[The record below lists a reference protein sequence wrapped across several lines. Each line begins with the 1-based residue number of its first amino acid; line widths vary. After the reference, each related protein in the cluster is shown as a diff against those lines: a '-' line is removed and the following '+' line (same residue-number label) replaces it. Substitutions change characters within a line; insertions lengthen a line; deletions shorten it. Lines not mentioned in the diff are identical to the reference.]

1 MSTFN
6 RLFDLAGKALGD
18 KTRTSAGS
26 GGAASTDWRSMVQKA
41 ADSLTG
47 EKRPV
52 STTPPPAS
60 GSPAATTGSNAA
72 MTDADR
78 AAIARY
84 DYLMQTADPQQI
96 ERIHRDAFAR
106 LTPAQRAEVQARMN
120 AELPSYEQPRSAD
133 PADLARAAARTEAMQ
148 PGRMRGLL
156 GRAGGKAGLVG
167 AGAAAG
173 GVLGLVAGGAIASA
187 VALPLLAQP
196 RRSAWTSSRWRRA
209 SIPRRSWATGSARS
223 ANRSRASV
231 SRSPD
236 SARGCPTSASRVWAT
251 SSDADPPLIS
261 GDYDR
266 RMAFGGLHPDAP
278 VSSAISR

>member
-1 MSTFN
+1 MSTFT
-6 RLFDLAGKALGD
+6 RLFDLASKALGE
-18 KTRTSAGS
+18 KPGTPANT
-26 GGAASTDWRSMVQKA
+26 GGAASADWRGMVQKA

-52 STTPPPAS
+52 STTPPPAP
-60 GSPAATTGSNAA
+60 GSSRTASA

-106 LTPAQRAEVQARMN
+106 LTPAQRTEVQARMN
-120 AELPSYEQPRSAD
+120 AELPSYEQPRSSD

-156 GRAGGKAGLVG
+156 SRAGGRAGLVG

-187 VALPLLAQP
+187 VALPLLAQ
-196 RRSAWTSSRWRRA
+196 AA
-209 SIPRRSWATGSARS
+209 SFGVDFDALAAGIDPEALLGDGLGAVGDQ
-223 ANRSRASV
+223 V
-231 SRSPD
+231 SGIGDQVS
-236 SARGCPTSASRVWAT
+236 GFGEGL
-251 SSDADPPLIS
+251 SDFGL
-261 GDYDR
+261 GDL
-266 RMAFGGLHPDAP
+266 FG
-278 VSSAISR
+278 R

>member
-6 RLFDLAGKALGD
+6 RLFDLASKALGD
-18 KTRTSAGS
+18 KSAS
-26 GGAASTDWRSMVQKA
+26 PASTPGAASTDWRSMVQKA
-41 ADSLTG
+41 ADTITG

-52 STTPPPAS
+52 STTPPPAPTA
-60 GSPAATTGSNAA
+60 GRPAST

-120 AELPSYEQPRSAD
+120 AELPSYEQPRTSE
-133 PADLARAAARTEAMQ
+133 PADLARAAARTEATQ
-148 PGRMRGLL
+148 PGRMRGIL
-156 GRAGGKAGLVG
+156 GRAGGRAGLVG

-187 VALPLLAQP
+187 VALPLLAQ
-196 RRSAWTSSRWRRA
+196 AA
-209 SIPRRSWATGSARS
+209 SFGVDFDFLAAGIDPEALVGDGLGAVGEQIGGVGEQVSGFGEGLSDFGIPG
-223 ANRSRASV
+223 
-231 SRSPD
+231 
-236 SARGCPTSASRVWAT
+236 
-251 SSDADPPLIS
+251 L
-261 GDYDR
+261 GDI
-266 RMAFGGLHPDAP
+266 FG
-278 VSSAISR
+278 R

>member
-18 KTRTSAGS
+18 KTRASSSST

-52 STTPPPAS
+52 STTPPPAP
-60 GSPAATTGSNAA
+60 GAPAAAA
-72 MTDADR
+72 TMTDADR

-133 PADLARAAARTEAMQ
+133 PADLARAAARTEATQ
-148 PGRMRGLL
+148 PGRMRSLL

-167 AGAAAG
+167 AGVAAG
-173 GVLGLVAGGAIASA
+173 GVLGVVAGGAIASA
-187 VALPLLAQP
+187 VALPLLAQ
-196 RRSAWTSSRWRRA
+196 AA
-209 SIPRRSWATGSARS
+209 SFGVDFESIAAGIDPEALLGDGLGAVGEQVSGVGEQVSGFGEGLSDFGIPG
-223 ANRSRASV
+223 
-231 SRSPD
+231 
-236 SARGCPTSASRVWAT
+236 
-251 SSDADPPLIS
+251 L
-261 GDYDR
+261 GDL
-266 RMAFGGLHPDAP
+266 FG
-278 VSSAISR
+278 R

>member
-52 STTPPPAS
+52 STTPPPAP

-72 MTDADR
+72 MMDADR

-187 VALPLLAQP
+187 VALPLLAQ
-196 RRSAWTSSRWRRA
+196 AA
-209 SIPRRSWATGSARS
+209 SFGVDFESMAAGIDPEALVGDGLGAVGEQVSGLGEQVTGFGEGLSDFGIPG
-223 ANRSRASV
+223 
-231 SRSPD
+231 
-236 SARGCPTSASRVWAT
+236 
-251 SSDADPPLIS
+251 L
-261 GDYDR
+261 GDL
-266 RMAFGGLHPDAP
+266 FG
-278 VSSAISR
+278 R